1 MTLENTV
8 TIIWQ
13 ERVQS
18 VKYLTK
24 HAWLSN
30 RSKAESVTRVLVLVP
45 TRELG
50 VQVFQVSKQL
60 CQFTSIDVALS
71 VGGLDLRLQE
81 AALRKNP
88 DIVIATPGRLID
100 HIKNTPTFGLENIEV
115 LILDEAD
122 RLPSWLY
129 FLHLF

>member
-1 MTLENTV
+1 MLV
-8 TIIWQ
+8 IF
-13 ERVQS
+13 
-18 VKYLTK
+18 
-24 HAWLSN
+24 
-30 RSKAESVTRVLVLVP
+30 RSKAESVTRVLVMVP

-60 CQFTSIDVALS
+60 CQFTSVDVALS

-100 HIKNTPTFGLENIEV
+100 HIKNTPSFGLENIEV

-122 RLPSWLY
+122 RYKLRKLVEVDPVFCFLFDSLISGRENLALPLKSK
-129 FLHLF
+129 